1 MEHEAQSSEA
11 RFVEYVDSLAQVLGR
26 EDRAR
31 PLKDYCTGL
40 LMPGERKSVEPMAA
54 VVAPARVSAKHQS
67 LLHLVGQAAW
77 SDEALLGKV
86 RELVLPAIEA
96 QGKIEAWI
104 VDDTGFAK
112 KGVHSV
118 GVARQYCGRLG
129 KTDNCQIAVT
139 LSIANHAASLP
150 IAYRLYLTEDWAADE
165 TRRKKAHV
173 PDNVVF
179 TTKPEI
185 ALDQIRAAL
194 AAGVAPGVLLVDA
207 GYGVDGKLRSDI
219 TAMGL
224 TYAVGVQPTL
234 SVWPVDAGPL
244 PPKPWS
250 GRGRKPS
257 RVRRDDQH
265 APVSARKLAAGLP
278 KEAWRNVSWREG
290 SNETLSSRF
299 AAVRIRPASR
309 DWKISTPHPLE
320 WLLIE
325 WPEGEKEP
333 AIYWLSTLP
342 EDTPI
347 DVPVDTAKLRW
358 RIERDYEEL
367 KSELGL
373 AHFEGRG
380 WRGFHH
386 HATLCISRRLHS
398 NRPGR
403 LWFPDP
409 PTSGDSP
416 LRPPAA
422 PNISRIH
429 PSKTPRRRRSDQ
441 SGASKTRSR
450 QSENNS
456 PSPSPGP
463 SCAARVVK
471 PCNQKRLVGNHRDAV
486 EVTLQLRIA
495 SISESICHHDSE
507 IMDDGS
513 IDRDDA

>member
-1 MEHEAQSSEA
+1 MGHETHWSGA
-11 RFVEYVDSLAQVLGR
+11 RFAEYVDLLATVLGR
-26 EDRAR
+26 EDRAQ
-31 PLKDYCTGL
+31 PFKDYCTGL
-40 LMPGERKSVEPMAA
+40 LIPGERKSVEPMAA

-67 LLHLVGQAAW
+67 LLHLVAQAAW

-150 IAYRLYLTEDWAADE
+150 IAHRLYLTEDWAADE
-165 TRRKKAHV
+165 ARRKKAHV
-173 PDNVVF
+173 PDNVIF
-179 TTKPEI
+179 KTKPQI

-194 AAGVAPGVLLVDA
+194 AAGVSPAVLLFDA
-207 GYGVDGKLRSDI
+207 GYGADGAFRSGV
-219 TAMGL
+219 TALGL
-224 TYAVGVQPTL
+224 SYVAGVQSTL
-234 SVWPVDAGPL
+234 SVWPPDMEPL

-250 GRGRKPS
+250 GRGRPPS
-257 RVRRDDQH
+257 RVRRDGEH
-265 APVSARKLAAGLP
+265 APVSAKTLAMGLSE
-278 KEAWRNVSWREG
+278 EAWRVVPWREG

-309 DWKISTPHPLE
+309 DWKRAAPHPLE

-333 AIYWLSTLP
+333 TKYWLSTLP

-347 DVPVDTAKLRW
+347 DVLVDTAKLRW

-373 AHFEGRG
+373 AHFEGRS

-386 HATLCISRRLHS
+386 HAALCIAAYGFLIRERAAI
-398 NRPGR
+398 
-403 LWFPDP
+403 P
-409 PTSGDSP
+409 PSG
-416 LRPPAA
+416 
-422 PNISRIH
+422 
-429 PSKTPRRRRSDQ
+429 PRRRETPRLS
-441 SGASKTRSR
+441 SRPRPRGAADPTRAAYRKLNRDHPTTDHGRARPNPHALPMLPSNPTKTTLL
-450 QSENNS
+450 
-456 PSPSPGP
+456 GFI
-463 SCAARVVK
+463 
-471 PCNQKRLVGNHRDAV
+471 
-486 EVTLQLRIA
+486 VTQ
-495 SISESICHHDSE
+495 
-507 IMDDGS
+507 
-513 IDRDDA
+513 